1 VIRRPQD
8 QALEEVRVTSPQQTH
23 VLAGLIGA
31 GIGSS
36 HSPLLHQREADRQG
50 IRLLYT
56 IIDSDAYGLTA
67 DDLPG
72 LLRWAR
78 TLGYRGLNVTYPFKQ
93 QIVRHLDQLSAEA
106 KTLRAVNTVVFAD
119 GATCGYNTDAVGFA
133 RNFDRNFPAAPRN
146 QVVQLGAGGA
156 GSAVAHAML
165 TLGAGHLTLVDVDT
179 AKAHRLAGLLAGE
192 FSDDRIAVGA
202 HTNLSRLL
210 AVADGVINTTP
221 IGMAHH
227 PGSPVAPGDLRKDM
241 WVADIVYRP
250 TDTALLQAARAAGA
264 PTLPGAGM
272 SVYQAVA
279 AFEHFTGVSADAE
292 TMLADSA
299 ELLRSGR

>member
-1 VIRRPQD
+1 M
-8 QALEEVRVTSPQQTH
+8 TSPQRAQ
-23 VLAGLIGA
+23 VLVGLIGA

-36 HSPLLHQREADRQG
+36 HSPLLHQAEADRQG

-56 IIDSDAYGLTA
+56 IIDSDASGLTA

-93 QIVRHLDQLSAEA
+93 QIVRHLDHLSAEA
-106 KTLRAVNTVVFAD
+106 RTLGAVNTVVFAD
-119 GATCGYNTDAVGFA
+119 GGACGHNTDVVGFA
-133 RNFDRNFPAAPRN
+133 RNFRRNFPTQPTDT
-146 QVVQLGAGGA
+146 VVQLGAGGA

-165 TLGAGHLTLVDVDT
+165 TLGAGRLTLVDVDE
-179 AKAHRLAGLLAGE
+179 ARAHRLAGLLAAQFGT
-192 FSDDRIAVGA
+192 DRIAVGA
-202 HTNLSRLL
+202 HADLTGLL
-210 AVADGVINTTP
+210 AGADGLINTTP

-227 PGSPVAPGDLRKDM
+227 PGSPVAPESLRTDL

-250 TDTALLQAARAAGA
+250 TDTALLRAARATGA
-264 PTLPGAGM
+264 ATLHGAGM

-279 AFEHFTGVSADAE
+279 AFEHFTGVPADAE
-292 TMLADSA
+292 AMLADSA
-299 ELLRSGR
+299 ELLRRGR

>member
-1 VIRRPQD
+1 M
-8 QALEEVRVTSPQQTH
+8 TSPQQPH
-23 VLAGLIGA
+23 ILVGLIGA

-36 HSPLLHQREADRQG
+36 HSPLLHEKEADRRG
-50 IRLLYT
+50 IRLHYT
-56 IIDSDAYGLTA
+56 TIDSDAHGLTA

-93 QIVRHLDQLSAEA
+93 QIVRHLDQLSAQA
-106 KTLRAVNTVVFAD
+106 RTLKAVNTVVFTDD
-119 GATCGYNTDAVGFA
+119 GTCGYNTDAVGFA
-133 RNFDRNFPAAPRN
+133 RHFDRAFTVVPRN

-165 TLGAGHLTLVDVDT
+165 TLGAGRLTLVDVDR
-179 AKAHRLAGLLAGE
+179 AKAHRLAALLAGE
-192 FSDDRIAVGA
+192 FGNDRIRVGA
-202 HTNLSRLL
+202 PAEVAALL
-210 AVADGVINTTP
+210 AGADGLINTTP

-227 PGSPVAPGDLRKDM
+227 PGCPVPVGVLRPDL

-250 TDTALLQAARAAGA
+250 TDTALLQAARATGA
-264 PTLPGAGM
+264 RTLPGAGM

-279 AFEHFTGVSADAE
+279 AFEHFTGIPAE
-292 TMLADSA
+292 PEAMLADSA
-299 ELLRSGR
+299 DLLRNGL